1 MRRSPAS
8 LLARRA
14 IRRRP
19 LRAVLTASGIVLGV
33 GMIVAVLSLSATLL
47 SGFRGLY
54 DTVYGKT
61 DLIVMRETGTGGQAP
76 FSQSLLD
83 RVLAVPGVDAARTAG
98 EVDGVSGF
106 VDASG
111 RTGRSARDIVY
122 VGGFTQGKIDA
133 ISNFA
138 RVAGRDPTTAGEIAI
153 QDRLARQRDLHV
165 GSMLRLAV
173 PAGTRSFRVSGIFR
187 FTRPV
192 DYGGSSFA
200 LLTLPAAQDAFDLQ
214 GRLTQI
220 DVNLVDGTNV
230 TEAQHAVQAA
240 VGRQLSVRTRAQ
252 SVDELSKQLAGLE
265 MFLLFFAGVA
275 LFVGAFLIFNA
286 FNVTVLQRTRE
297 VGMLRTLGMT
307 RAGVLREVMAEAL
320 AIGVTGSLLGLAAGV
335 ALAWALMRLMT
346 LLFSGLPI
354 GSLTIPASALVEG
367 VTAGMIVTAFGAAW
381 PAVRASR
388 TSPLQAMRLRA
399 ERVGRIPWRS
409 AAAGIVLLALS
420 APGVYLLTRS
430 NATSAENTYGVASVF
445 GIFLG
450 VTLAAPMVVHP
461 LVELL
466 GLPMRATG
474 RAQGKLASD
483 NAARAPARTG
493 LTASAVMVGLAL
505 VVVFGTL
512 SSSIVAA
519 VQGAVDR
526 QFKSD
531 YVVGPRNLLLGQGFS
546 PRLAQQIAA
555 LPAARATTSVTD
567 GFTRVNGVSTVVL
580 GYDPDT
586 IGPLTDVRLSDG
598 SEPKWR
604 LLNGKAAFAFEGWA
618 VPNHVTRG
626 DTLRIAMPGGGVD
639 VVTVAG
645 VLASPD
651 QHVVLSQE
659 RTARDTGSTSVYY
672 VWTKA
677 GDSAAARA
685 DLGRQLRAVVARYP
699 NASVLSN
706 AQLKN
711 QITAQFNQI
720 FVLIYAL
727 LGAAVVAG
735 ALGIA
740 NTLAMSVIERTREIG
755 LIRALGGTRTQVRG
769 MIRRE
774 SILVTLVGVLLGIVV
789 GLAFGYVFVRAMSSA
804 FPGLGY
810 VAPWSIIGLTVVGAL
825 VVALLAAVMPA
836 RRAAR
841 LNVIEAVGYE

>member
-1 MRRSPAS
+1 MSRSPAS

-19 LRAVLTASGIVLGV
+19 LRAMLTAGGIVLGV

-61 DLIVMRETGTGGQAP
+61 DLIVTRDTGTGGQAP
-76 FSQSLLD
+76 FSEATLAH
-83 RVLAVPGVDAARTAG
+83 VLAIPGVDAARTAG
-98 EVDGVSGF
+98 EVDGVTQF

-111 RTGRSARDIVY
+111 HTGQSARDIVY
-122 VGGFTQGKIDA
+122 VGGFTPGKIDA
-133 ISNFA
+133 ISSFA
-138 RVAGRDPTTAGEIAI
+138 RVAGRDPISVHEIAI
-153 QDRLARQRDLHV
+153 QDRLARQRGLHV
-165 GSMLRLAV
+165 GSTLRLAV
-173 PAGTRSFRVSGIFR
+173 PAGTRAFRVSGIFR

-200 LLTLPAAQDAFDLQ
+200 LLTLPAAQSAFDLR

-220 DVNLVDGTNV
+220 DVNLVDRTDV
-230 TEAQHAVQAA
+230 TGAQHDVQHAV
-240 VGRQLSVRTRAQ
+240 GSQLSVRTRGQ

-297 VGMLRTLGMT
+297 VGMLRTVGMT

-320 AIGVTGSLLGLAAGV
+320 AIGIIGSLLGLAAGV
-335 ALAWALMRLMT
+335 GLAWLLIRLT
-346 LLFSGLPI
+346 SLLFAGLPI
-354 GSLTIPASALVEG
+354 GSLTVPSSALIEG
-367 VTAGMIVTAFGAAW
+367 AAAGLIVTAFGAAW
-381 PAVRASR
+381 PAVKASR

-399 ERVGRIPWRS
+399 EPVGRVPWRS
-409 AAAGIVLLALS
+409 AVAGIALLALS
-420 APGVYLLTRS
+420 APGIYLLTRS
-430 NATSAENTYGVASVF
+430 NATSAENAYGVASVF

-450 VTLAAPMVVHP
+450 VTLAAPMVVRP
-461 LVELL
+461 LVVLIGWPL
-466 GLPMRATG
+466 HAIG
-474 RAQGKLASD
+474 RAQARLATD

-505 VVVFGTL
+505 VVVFGAL

-531 YVVGPRNLLLGQGFS
+531 YVVGPRNLMLGQGFS
-546 PRLAQQIAA
+546 PRLARQIAA

-567 GFTRVNGVSTVVL
+567 GFTRVNGISTVVL

-586 IGPLTDVRLSDG
+586 IGPLTDVRLVDG
-598 SEPKWR
+598 SQPEWSV
-604 LLNGKAAFAFEGWA
+604 LNGNAAYVFQGWA
-618 VPNHVTRG
+618 APNHVSRG
-626 DTLRIAMPGGGVD
+626 DTLRIATPAGKVD
-639 VVTVAG
+639 IVKVAG
-645 VLASPD
+645 VLVSPD
-651 QHVVLSQE
+651 QHVVLSQR
-659 RTARDTGSTSVYY
+659 RTTQDTGATSVFY

-685 DLGRQLRAVVARYP
+685 ELGRELRGVVARYP

-711 QITAQFNQI
+711 QITGQFNQI

-727 LGAAVVAG
+727 LGAAVVAS

-774 SILVTLVGVLLGIVV
+774 SILVTLVGVLLGLGV
-789 GLAFGYVFVRAMSSA
+789 GLAFGWVVVSAMSSA
-804 FPGLGY
+804 FPGLTY
-810 VAPWSIIGLTVVGAL
+810 VAPWGIIGLTVVGAL
-825 VVALLAAVMPA
+825 AVALLAAVMPA